1 MKALVASGSLICP
14 VVAWT
19 HNITDIHIYIKKL
32 HVRNIKHVYDWC
44 LNYDPGG
51 QCRIQRSKLNL
62 KNIISSPQKSVLC
75 TPKRESEK
83 K

>member
-32 HVRNIKHVYDWC
+32 HVRNIKHVYD
-44 LNYDPGG
+44 
-51 QCRIQRSKLNL
+51 
-62 KNIISSPQKSVLC
+62 
-75 TPKRESEK
+75 
-83 K
+83 